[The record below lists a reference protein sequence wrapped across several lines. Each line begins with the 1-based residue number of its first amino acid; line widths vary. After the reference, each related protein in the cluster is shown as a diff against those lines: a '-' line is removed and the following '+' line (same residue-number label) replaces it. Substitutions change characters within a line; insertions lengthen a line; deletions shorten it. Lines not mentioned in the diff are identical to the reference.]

1 MTYGPWVPMAMVT
14 TAKQLI
20 QHWDG
25 TNWTVVASPSLPT
38 PNELTAVSAV
48 AANDVWAVGGNSGG
62 QALTQHW
69 DGSTWSV
76 IPNPNPGTFNRL
88 FGVAAISSNDVWA
101 VGVTSNGGL
110 SETLVEHWNGTS
122 WTIIPSPNIPD
133 QHNQLNAVAAVP
145 GAPNELWAVGESW
158 SFRTNPALERLPMEH
173 RPQSGGRLRS

>member
-1 MTYGPWVPMAMVT
+1 VGAYGDGT

-101 VGVTSNGGL
+101 VGVTQQRRAERDARG
-110 SETLVEHWNGTS
+110 
-122 WTIIPSPNIPD
+122 
-133 QHNQLNAVAAVP
+133 
-145 GAPNELWAVGESW
+145 
-158 SFRTNPALERLPMEH
+158 ALEWH
-173 RPQSGGRLRS
+173 